1 MPIAFLV
8 LQIAPRKSTR
18 LRGSSQKV
26 QESQSQAV
34 SKSRDVAAQGLLAL
48 NAGIVRRRSRSRSQ
62 LSQRHRR
69 RRRGS
74 SSTAS
79 ISVGEA
85 AITVGEVEENDDM
98 YLDLEDSQAES
109 NARYRRQRGLSREE
123 SNIPDSQP
131 PSAQAARKAR
141 PTHPTDSD
149 SDSDVYPQRRLYGT
163 EGITCL
169 PKL

>member
-8 LQIAPRKSTR
+8 LQMAPRKSTR
-18 LRGSSQKV
+18 LRGPSQNV

-62 LSQRHRR
+62 LSQRHRP

-85 AITVGEVEENDDM
+85 AMTVGEVEEHDDM
-98 YLDLEDSQAES
+98 YLVLEDSQEES
-109 NARYRRQRGLSREE
+109 NAGYRR
-123 SNIPDSQP
+123 
-131 PSAQAARKAR
+131 
-141 PTHPTDSD
+141 
-149 SDSDVYPQRRLYGT
+149 
-163 EGITCL
+163 
-169 PKL
+169 